1 MGSPLLGSE
10 AAQPTLASGSH
21 LITRPSL
28 ELQSRVTRDLLN
40 TLFVFTSPVLSLL
53 LPVSPSQHLN
63 PRLPVLPHSSPGHGK
78 DFSPAFPVIGWGPS
92 QSKDLPLELRIQSH
106 K

>member
-21 LITRPSL
+21 LITGPSL
-28 ELQSRVTRDLLN
+28 ELQSRVTGDLLN
-40 TLFVFTSPVLSLL
+40 TLFVFTSPVFSLL

-63 PRLPVLPHSSPGHGK
+63 PRLPMLPP
-78 DFSPAFPVIGWGPS
+78 FFPRAWKGF
-92 QSKDLPLELRIQSH
+92 LPRLSCDWRGAIPV
-106 K
+106 